1 MLQPSANL
9 ASASADRRAQKRP
22 GGGDGEAERSALMQ
36 MAQRTRSN
44 PSINPETEAELGKGG
59 NPQGTRH

>member
-1 MLQPSANL
+1 M
-9 ASASADRRAQKRP
+9 
-22 GGGDGEAERSALMQ
+22 GEAERSTLMQ